1 MAPFG
6 KVGVNRRR
14 EYRHH
19 EAGCSAVE
27 TDRTGADDVARVETS
42 TPRPART
49 GRGQSSW
56 LRDGLA
62 LVAFMVAVGAGR
74 SSVAD
79 HYFVPTGSMI
89 PTVEVGDRVMVN
101 KLAYGLRLPFTSVNV
116 LPFSGP
122 RPGEVVVLQSP
133 EQADVTLLKRVV
145 AIPGDEVAVR
155 NGLLYIN
162 GVRAPVARDASGLWE
177 DLGTGAHRL
186 RLTAGGG
193 LDFGPVRV
201 GPGEYL
207 VMGDNRGESHDG
219 RAFGLVERQAILGRA
234 LSVWMRDGGL
244 TWKRL

>member
-1 MAPFG
+1 
-6 KVGVNRRR
+6 
-14 EYRHH
+14 
-19 EAGCSAVE
+19 
-27 TDRTGADDVARVETS
+27 
-42 TPRPART
+42 
-49 GRGQSSW
+49 
-56 LRDGLA
+56 
-62 LVAFMVAVGAGR
+62 
-74 SSVAD
+74 
-79 HYFVPTGSMI
+79 
-89 PTVEVGDRVMVN
+89 MVN
-101 KLAYGLRLPFTSVNV
+101 KLAYGLRVPFTSLRL

-155 NGLLYIN
+155 NGMLFIN
-162 GVRAPVARDASGLWE
+162 GERVSMARDAAGLWE

-186 RLTAGGG
+186 RLSGGGG

-219 RAFGLVERQAILGRA
+219 RAFGLVERQAIMGRA

-244 TWKRL
+244 TWKKL